1 MIQTKRAYDE
11 KSPSDGHRVLVDR
24 IWPRGLSRTQ
34 AAIDEWIKD
43 AAPSNLLRH
52 SFHNDELSWNDFRR
66 RYLSELRGHREQL
79 RGLAQRS
86 RHETVTLVFAAR
98 DRHRNNAVVLAQ
110 YLKMLGDR

>member
-1 MIQTKRAYDE
+1 MIQTKRAYDD
-11 KSPSDGHRVLVDR
+11 KSPKDGHRVLVDR

-43 AAPSNLLRH
+43 AAPSQPLRQ
-52 SFHNDELSWNDFRR
+52 SFHNGELSWNDFRR

-86 RHETVTLVFAAR
+86 RRGTVTLVFGAR
-98 DRHRNNAVVLAQ
+98 DQHRNNAVVLAQ
-110 YLKMLGDR
+110 YLRMLGGR